1 MASTVIFIPL
11 ELYNLLF
18 LHDLGL
24 VEDACPHEVIIK
36 EIPNQLDLQD
46 GGFSQ

>member
-11 ELYNLLF
+11 ELYSPF